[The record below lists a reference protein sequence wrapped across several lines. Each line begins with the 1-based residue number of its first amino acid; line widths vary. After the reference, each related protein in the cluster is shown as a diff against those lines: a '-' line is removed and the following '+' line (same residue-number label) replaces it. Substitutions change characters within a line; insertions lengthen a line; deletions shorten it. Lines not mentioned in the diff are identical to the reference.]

1 MTERCRLASSPHRVL
16 IVLGLYFLSVF
27 SALSAP
33 LLAQTIRVTGQVV
46 NADSAPVGGVRV
58 TLHQVARDLQGP
70 LDSAWSNGRGAFRL
84 TLRPDTAALYLV
96 SARYAGIEYF
106 SSPVDAHPGR
116 PADGVRIVVYD
127 TSSSAPVSLTAR
139 HLVLTRPA
147 EDGSRTVL
155 DVIILRNGG
164 RLTRVASD
172 TVRGSWS
179 VPLPQGTVGLQV
191 NESDVSAEAVRR
203 SGDSL
208 IVHAALAPGEK
219 QLTVQYQLP
228 SQRKIVELPLDTPG
242 ILLNVLVEEPGV
254 SVAAPG
260 VVLADSQEIAG
271 RSFQR
276 WTGTVTSSGRVR
288 LFIPAVGRSPVWLLA
303 ALVGGLG
310 LGLIAIGWYAL
321 ASRQRGRP
329 RSAPDDLVD
338 AIAALDARYLGRR
351 DQTAEDEWKAYEVER
366 ARLKGELEAALA
378 AGGWSR

>member
-1 MTERCRLASSPHRVL
+1 
-16 IVLGLYFLSVF
+16 
-27 SALSAP
+27 
-33 LLAQTIRVTGQVV
+33 VV

-58 TLHQVARDLQGP
+58 ILHQVGREAPGP
-70 LDSAWSNGRGAFRL
+70 LDSVRTGGGGAFRF

-106 SSPVDAHPGR
+106 SSPVNAGPGR
-116 PADGVRIVVYD
+116 PAGGVRIVVYD

-147 EDGSRTVL
+147 DDGSRTVL

-164 RLTRVASD
+164 RLTRVAPD
-172 TVRGSWS
+172 TLRGSWS
-179 VPLPQGTVGLQV
+179 VPLPQGTVGLQI
-191 NESDVSAEAVRR
+191 NESDVSAAGIRR

-219 QLTVQYQLP
+219 QLTVQYQVP
-228 SQRKIVELPLDTPG
+228 SQRNVIELPLDTPG
-242 ILLNVLVEEPGV
+242 IVLNVLVEEPGL

-260 VVLADSQEIAG
+260 IVLADTHEIAG

-276 WTGTVTSSGRVR
+276 WTGTVASPGRVR
-288 LFIPAVGRSPVWLLA
+288 LTIPATGRTPVWLLA

-310 LGLIAIGWYAL
+310 LGLVAIGWYAL
-321 ASRQRGRP
+321 VRRQRGRP
-329 RSAPDDLVD
+329 RSGPDDLVD

-351 DQTAEDEWKAYEVER
+351 HETPEDEWKSYELER

-378 AGGWSR
+378 AGGWSP